1 MRFPLMSVGKFTFED
16 EPIDKGLIGG
26 KVIATN
32 SETGEVASKIYK
44 KFHTG
49 KTNKMD
55 ILAQLMYEMVPPETS
70 NDDEE
75 DKVET

>member
-1 MRFPLMSVGKFTFED
+1 MRFPLMSVGVFTFED
-16 EPIDKGLIGG
+16 EPVNKGLIGG

-32 SETGEVASKIYK
+32 HETGETVSRVYK
-44 KFHTG
+44 NFHTG

-55 ILAQLMYEMVPPETS
+55 VLAQLMYEMVPPAST
-70 NDDEE
+70 DDNEE

>member
-1 MRFPLMSVGKFTFED
+1 MRFPLMSVGNFTFED
-16 EPIDKGLIGG
+16 EPINKGLIGG
-26 KVIATN
+26 KIIATN
-32 SETGEVASKIYK
+32 SETGEVNSKVYK

-55 ILAQLMYEMVPPETS
+55 VLTQLMYEMVPPGTS
-70 NDDEE
+70 NDNEE